1 MYLKNIFFDA
11 EICFSILDPKLEA
24 GKLAPFSIML
34 TLVKP
39 FKDKNCWKEIHL
51 QDGTTK
57 GWTRKDS

>member
-51 QDGTTK
+51 QD
-57 GWTRKDS
+57 RKDS